1 MLAQKSIDGRKT
13 DRVRCRI
20 RGTIRFMLQKL
31 DIIVLDISRT
41 GMALQ
46 LQGWLDAKPGCVI
59 EVETREFGM
68 IQATVRW
75 YRAGKMGI
83 KIEETTNTVAQ
94 INAYFKN
101 HHKDCHFILVKS

>member
-1 MLAQKSIDGRKT
+1 MLAQQSLDGRKT

-46 LQGWLDAKPGCVI
+46 LQ
-59 EVETREFGM
+59 
-68 IQATVRW
+68 
-75 YRAGKMGI
+75 
-83 KIEETTNTVAQ
+83 AQ
-94 INAYFKN
+94 NPAASSRSRRGN
-101 HHKDCHFILVKS
+101 SA